1 MRKVV
6 VISGHVNIIHRGH
19 IECMQLAKEFAGPD
33 GLVYFIVNSD
43 RQSILKKG
51 FSFHPEEDR
60 LAVVGAIR
68 FVDRAFLAI
77 DEDRTVRKTLT
88 WLFETMPEGFKPTH
102 FANGGDVTSASPC
115 AEEEVCKANGI
126 ELVYGLGDKVQS
138 STWILEKSVKEAHKV
153 LFP

>member
-1 MRKVV
+1 M
-6 VISGHVNIIHRGH
+6 ISGHVNIIHRGH
-19 IECMQLAKEFAGPD
+19 IECMQLAKEFAGSD

-60 LAVVGAIR
+60 LAVVSAIR

-77 DEDRTVRKTLT
+77 DEDRSVRKTLQKMCDV
-88 WLFETMPEGFKPTH
+88 LPEGFKPTH
-102 FANGGDVTSASPC
+102 FANGGDVTAASGC
-115 AEEEVCKANGI
+115 AEEEVCKMNGI

-138 STWILEKSVKEAHKV
+138 STWILEKSVKEAYKV
-153 LFP
+153 LYP

>member
-19 IECMQLAKEFAGPD
+19 IECMRLAKEFAGPE

-43 RQSILKKG
+43 HQSILKKG

-60 LAVVGAIR
+60 LAVVASIR
-68 FVDRAFLAI
+68 YVDRAFLSQ
-77 DEDRTVRKTLT
+77 DTDRTVRKTLT
-88 WLFETMPEGFKPTH
+88 WLCDTLPEGERPTH
-102 FANGGDVTSASPC
+102 FANGGDVTAASGC
-115 AEEEVCKANGI
+115 AEAEICAARGI

-138 STWILEKSVKEAHKV
+138 STWILEKSVKEAYKI
-153 LFP
+153 LFS